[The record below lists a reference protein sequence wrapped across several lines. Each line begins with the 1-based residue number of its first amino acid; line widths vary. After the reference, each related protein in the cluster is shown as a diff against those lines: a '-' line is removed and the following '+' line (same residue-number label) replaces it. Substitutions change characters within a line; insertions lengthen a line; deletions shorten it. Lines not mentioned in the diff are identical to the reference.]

1 MTEALFPAG
10 EPYAT
15 GMLDVGGGHRVY
27 WEQSGNP
34 GGIPVLFCH
43 GGPGSSCSP
52 AHRRFFDPARY
63 RAVLFDQR
71 GCGRSEPVG
80 ETRRNTTWDL
90 VADMEA
96 LRRRL
101 EIERWVLFGGSWG
114 ATLAL
119 AYAQRHP
126 GAVSG
131 LVLRGVFLGTDE
143 EVDWFL
149 NGLRRFVPE
158 AWTAFAQ
165 ALDAGASES
174 LLEACVRGLDTLA
187 LAAQVRAARA
197 WTAYESAVMALGEQ
211 ASTASGVLSDE
222 AVLARVRVQTHYL
235 RHHCFLA
242 ERPILQ
248 HLDVIRSL
256 PAIIVQGRL
265 DMVCPPETA
274 ARLAARWE
282 AAELRMVENAG
293 HFVFNPDLAA
303 ALLRALADFS
313 ARPTVEGR

>member
-1 MTEALFPAG
+1 MTEALFPAT
-10 EPYAT
+10 EPFAT
-15 GMLDVGGGHRVY
+15 GMLDVGAGHRVY

-52 AHRRFFDPARY
+52 AHRRFFDPTRY

-71 GCGRSEPVG
+71 GCGRSHPLG
-80 ETRRNTTWDL
+80 ETRHNTTWDL

-101 EIERWVLFGGSWG
+101 EVERWLLFGGSWG

-119 AYAQRHP
+119 AYAQSHP
-126 GAVSG
+126 EAVLG

-158 AWTAFAQ
+158 AWSALART
-165 ALDAGASES
+165 LDAGTSGH
-174 LLEACVRGLDTLA
+174 LLQICLRRLEAGPPA
-187 LAAQVRAARA
+187 AASSAAQA
-197 WTAYESAVMALGEQ
+197 WVAYESAVMALGEQ
-211 ASTASGVLSDE
+211 PSAVSMAASDDSV
-222 AVLARVRVQTHYL
+222 VPRVRIQTHYL
-235 RHHCFLA
+235 RHQCFLV
-242 ERPILQ
+242 ERPILGRMGV
-248 HLDVIRSL
+248 LRAL

-265 DMVCPPETA
+265 DMVCPPVTA
-274 ARLAARWE
+274 QRLAAHWD

-293 HFVFNPDLAA
+293 HFVFNPALAA
-303 ALLRALADFS
+303 ALVRALADFS
-313 ARPTVEGR
+313 VRLGVEAA

>member
-1 MTEALFPAG
+1 
-10 EPYAT
+10 
-15 GMLDVGGGHRVY
+15 MLDVGGGHRVY

-34 GGIPVLFCH
+34 RGIPVLFCH

-96 LRRRL
+96 LRCRL
-101 EIERWVLFGGSWG
+101 EIERWLLFGGSWG

-119 AYAQRHP
+119 AYAQSHP
-126 GAVSG
+126 DTVVG

-149 NGLRRFVPE
+149 TGLQRFVPE

-165 ALDAGASES
+165 ALDASASEG
-174 LLEACVRGLDTLA
+174 LLEACVSGLDTLP
-187 LAAQVRAARA
+187 LADQVRAARA

-211 ASTASGVLSDE
+211 ASAASGVLSDE
-222 AVLARVRVQTHYL
+222 AVLARVRVQIHYL

-242 ERPILQ
+242 ERPILE

-265 DMVCPPETA
+265 DMVCPPLTA

-282 AAELRMVENAG
+282 AAELRMVESAG
-293 HFVFNPDLAA
+293 HFVFNADLAA

-313 ARPTVEGR
+313 ARLAVEGR